1 MNNYK
6 KTVKITYLIINL
18 SIIIL
23 FALAVALPWLVTW
36 YVEIKH
42 KNAGLPA
49 LVMLTCYPSFPF
61 AVVALFSLRKLL
73 KNILNGLVFGDNNIT
88 LLHRVTFCCLVGAG
102 ITFIAGFKYL
112 PFFVVSIACV
122 GCALIVKTIND
133 VFAAELDRRREELYE
148 TVRENL

>member
-1 MNNYK
+1 MNSYK
-6 KTVKITYLIINL
+6 KTVKLTYFVMNL

-23 FALAVALPWLVTW
+23 FALAITLPWLVTW

-73 KNILNGLVFGDNNIT
+73 KNILNGLVFGDENIT
-88 LLHRVTFCCLVGAG
+88 MLRRVSRCCLVGAV
-102 ITFIAGFKYL
+102 ITFAAGFKYL

-133 VFAAELDRRREELYE
+133 IFAAELDRRREELYKS
-148 TVRENL
+148 VRDEL

>member
-88 LLHRVTFCCLVGAG
+88 LFHRVTFCCLVGAG